1 MIVLVV
7 LVVNLAVEVEVVLVV
22 VIVYVGGA
30 VAIVRNVVYL
40 GLILEWKCLAC
51 FSVSPIYNRFAVL
64 VVDLVVVELKVVVS
78 GRQ

>member
-51 FSVSPIYNRFAVL
+51 FLCLQYTTGL
-64 VVDLVVVELKVVVS
+64 LYWWWTW
-78 GRQ
+78 

>member
-30 VAIVRNVVYL
+30 VVRNVVYL

-51 FSVSPIYNRFAVL
+51 FLCLQYTTGL
-64 VVDLVVVELKVVVS
+64 LYWWWTW
-78 GRQ
+78 